1 MKKFFI
7 NKNITRIKRYRK
19 FENIANKESYIMKIN
34 YGYFYKS
41 STKSVCKR
49 SRIRSLDDVR
59 KKYLKLLKEGWKNT
73 NIFKSYFLESI

>member
-1 MKKFFI
+1 
-7 NKNITRIKRYRK
+7 
-19 FENIANKESYIMKIN
+19 MKIN
-34 YGYFYKS
+34 YGYFCKS

-49 SRIRSLDDVR
+49 SRIESLDDFR